1 MYKIDIL
8 RFIIIYMVK
17 FNPLCVWRAV
27 ASVTFAQIVLV
38 KEYLI
43 YRTLKVS
50 VKYSL
55 LVEHMASPVSQGVVC
70 TELTATKY
78 VMFRSSR

>member
-1 MYKIDIL
+1 
-8 RFIIIYMVK
+8 MVK